1 MSVHIFLMQFF
12 RLSPL
17 IFALTTFFSLPFT
30 PSTSFAQCNSSGCFS
45 QPQPVFFVP
54 SAAQE
59 ISIEIRKSSSQSFFP
74 QETPQPVSFKPFH
87 NGQPSTIVQST
98 VRTWSNGEGQWKN
111 LSNGSA
117 CLVNSSSKSIN
128 SSPQCS
134 DSF

>member
-1 MSVHIFLMQFF
+1 MHFF

-17 IFALTTFFSLPFT
+17 IFALTSLFSLLFT
-30 PSTSFAQCNSSGCFS
+30 PSTSLAQCNLSGCIS

-54 SAAQE
+54 SAAQD
-59 ISIEIRKSSSQSFFP
+59 ISIEIRKSSSHTFFT
-74 QETPQPVSFKPFH
+74 QETPQPVSFKPFQGGH
-87 NGQPSTIVQST
+87 PLTPTQST

-117 CLVNSSSKSIN
+117 CLVSSSSKTIT

-134 DSF
+134 ESY

>member
-1 MSVHIFLMQFF
+1 MYFF

-17 IFALTTFFSLPFT
+17 IFASISFFSLPVT
-30 PSTSFAQCNSSGCFS
+30 PSMSLAQCNSSGCIS
-45 QPQPVFFVP
+45 QPQPAFFVP

-59 ISIEIRKSSSQSFFP
+59 INIEIRKTFSQTFFP
-74 QETPQPVSFKPFH
+74 QETPQPVSFKPLQ
-87 NGQPSTIVQST
+87 NGHPLTPSQST

-117 CLVNSSSKSIN
+117 CLVSSSSKTIT

-134 DSF
+134 ESY

>member
-1 MSVHIFLMQFF
+1 MQFF
-12 RLSPL
+12 RFSPL
-17 IFALTTFFSLPFT
+17 IFALTLSLSLPIT
-30 PSTSFAQCNSSGCFS
+30 SSTSYAQCNTSGCIA

-59 ISIEIRKSSSQSFFP
+59 INIEIRKSSSQSFLP

-87 NGQPSTIVQST
+87 NGQPSTVIQST

-117 CLVNSSSKSIN
+117 CLVTSSSKTLS

>member
-1 MSVHIFLMQFF
+1 MHFF

-17 IFALTTFFSLPFT
+17 IFALTSLFSLPFT
-30 PSTSFAQCNSSGCFS
+30 PSTSLAQCNSSGCIS

-54 SAAQE
+54 SAAQD
-59 ISIEIRKSSSQSFFP
+59 ISIEIRKSSSHTFFT
-74 QETPQPVSFKPFH
+74 QETPQPVSFKPFN
-87 NGQPSTIVQST
+87 NGQPPSAIQST

-117 CLVNSSSKSIN
+117 CLVNSSSKSVN

>member
-1 MSVHIFLMQFF
+1 MQFF

-17 IFALTTFFSLPFT
+17 IFALTSLFSLPLT
-30 PSTSFAQCNSSGCFS
+30 LSTSFAQCNSSGCVS

-87 NGQPSTIVQST
+87 NGQPSTVIQST

-117 CLVNSSSKSIN
+117 CLVNSSSKSIT

>member
-1 MSVHIFLMQFF
+1 MQFF

-17 IFALTTFFSLPFT
+17 IFALTSLFSLPFT
-30 PSTSFAQCNSSGCFS
+30 PSMSLAQCNSSGCVS

-59 ISIEIRKSSSQSFFP
+59 ISIEIRKSSSQTFFP
-74 QETPQPVSFKPFH
+74 QETPQPVSFKPFQDRH
-87 NGQPSTIVQST
+87 PLAIIQSS

-117 CLVNSSSKSIN
+117 CLVSSSSKTIT

-134 DSF
+134 ESY